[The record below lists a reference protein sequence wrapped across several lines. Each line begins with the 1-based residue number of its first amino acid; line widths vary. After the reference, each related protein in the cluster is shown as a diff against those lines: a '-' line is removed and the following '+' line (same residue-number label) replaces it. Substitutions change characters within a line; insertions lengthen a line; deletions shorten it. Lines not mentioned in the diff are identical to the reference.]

1 MKAEIINAVVD
12 KLVGKIVPVADS
24 SIDKERIANMQV
36 FIDVLDSMYEA
47 VESIAT
53 NFKDSQFH
61 SAKAIGLLAQKWID
75 SKSPS
80 AK

>member
-1 MKAEIINAVVD
+1 MKAETINAVLD

-24 SIDKERIANMQV
+24 TIDNERLENIRV
-36 FIDVLDSMYEA
+36 FVDVLDAMYEA

-61 SAKAIGLLAQKWID
+61 SAKEIGKFAQKWID
-75 SKSPS
+75 SKH
-80 AK
+80 